1 MTEAFPRAAIMLVT
15 EPITVNYGQ
24 VLANLANIDR
34 PGLIWN
40 DQNTAQGFAYNP
52 GIASFAVPDHDGN
65 CLLEV
70 DLDADAAH
78 LQTEASL
85 WSIEVPFDAT
95 ETQVEVG
102 TVLDDR
108 PFGIALGPHRL
119 VFEAHPQRVADGVTY
134 TYVLRFLFIKSDQ
147 QTFAI
152 LKQGSLSSGTVLT
165 ITAER
170 A

>member
-1 MTEAFPRAAIMLVT
+1 MLIT

-24 VLANLANIDR
+24 VLANLIDIDR

-40 DQNTAQGFAYNP
+40 DENDAQGFAYNP
-52 GIASFAVPDHDGN
+52 DLVSFAVPDHDGR
-65 CLLEV
+65 CLLAV
-70 DLDADAAH
+70 DMDAPATD
-78 LQTEASL
+78 LQTDASL

-95 ETQVEVG
+95 KTQVEVG

-108 PFGIALGPHRL
+108 VFGIDLGRYRL
-119 VFEAHPQRVADGVTY
+119 VFEAHAGRVEESVTY
-134 TYVLRFLFIKSDQ
+134 AYVLRFLFIKSDQ

-152 LKQGSLSSGTVLT
+152 LKQGRLATGTVLAT
-165 ITAER
+165 TAVR